1 MKSSLATSMVLLSMT
16 VAGLG
21 LSACGSS
28 STPTTTTTTQPAVP
42 VAPLSGLPD
51 PGGAALHRPAMTV
64 KIENDPNSLP
74 QWGVDKADV
83 VYEEIVNGGIT
94 RLAAIFNQNAPQRLE
109 PVRSVR
115 PTDTQIVWPL
125 KGLFVY
131 SGGAKYAVDSISTA
145 PVQLIDESRA
155 GAAMYR
161 DPNKYAPYNLI
172 GVAPKLFALA
182 TTHTP
187 PPALFHYRH
196 HAAAKGP
203 LVARVVVPFPSIYPV
218 TWTYVPSTDSWNR
231 GMNNFSPAVPVDRTG
246 TGAIE
251 SPKNVVVMWVK
262 YLGSYLGAMNSY
274 GYLQGSGPVAI
285 FTNGHE
291 EIGTWSRGA
300 SKGDVVQYHDA
311 KGHTL
316 LLTPGQSW
324 VEVLNSDAPAL
335 QITRPTKKG

>member
-1 MKSSLATSMVLLSMT
+1 MTTPLRTPILLFAVA
-16 VAGLG
+16 VAGVG

-28 STPTTTTTTQPAVP
+28 SKPTPTSTTSTQPPVP
-42 VAPLSGLPD
+42 VAPLTGLPD

-131 SGGAKYAVDSISTA
+131 SGGAQYAVDSISTA

-161 DPNKYAPYNLI
+161 DPNKYAPYNLVGI
-172 GVAPKLFALA
+172 APKLFALA
-182 TTHTP
+182 TTHTA

-196 HAAAKGP
+196 HAVAKGP
-203 LVARVVVPFPSIYPV
+203 RVARVVVPFPSIYPV

-231 GMNNFSPAVPVDRTG
+231 GMNDFSPAVPVDRTG
-246 TGAIE
+246 TGTIE

-274 GYLQGSGPVAI
+274 AFMQGSGPVAI

-291 EIGTWSRGA
+291 EIGTWSRGP
-300 SKGDVVQYHDA
+300 SKGDVVQYRNA
-311 KGHTL
+311 KGQTL
-316 LLTPGQSW
+316 LLTPGQTW

-335 QITRPTKKG
+335 QITRPTK